1 MHIRSIAAVAA
12 TALVVLVGWAG
23 TSARAAPSPS
33 QPDASSPGEPAVW
46 VPQELTF
53 VYREFTTQYSCDGL
67 QQRMKKLLLDLG
79 ARGDLQVRG
88 YGCTRLV
95 GPDPFAGVRIKLNV
109 LQPAHGDAGHTVP
122 AHWQTVRLPPE
133 HDPLWQAADCE
144 LIQQIG
150 QQILPLFAARNIENR
165 SQCEA
170 RNIVP
175 GSTRLKAQVLI
186 ADPGAPSAASA
197 R

>member
-1 MHIRSIAAVAA
+1 MAFKNVAA
-12 TALVVLVGWAG
+12 SGLMTLVLATATAW
-23 TSARAAPSPS
+23 AAPIAPEASFPS
-33 QPDASSPGEPAVW
+33 GDQSAVW
-46 VPQELTF
+46 VPKELTF
-53 VYREFTTQYSCDGL
+53 IYREFTTQYSCDGL
-67 QQRMKKLLLDLG
+67 QQRMRKLLLDLG
-79 ARGDLQVRG
+79 ARSDLQVRG

-109 LQPAHGDAGHTVP
+109 LQLANGQAHTVP

-144 LIQQIG
+144 LIQQVG
-150 QQILPLFAARNIENR
+150 QQILPLFAARNVEAR

-175 GSTRLKAQVLI
+175 GSTGLKVQVLI
-186 ADPGAPSAASA
+186 AARTAPVAASA